1 MTTTPSRDLHGPA
14 QSRAVRDLFQ
24 SLFAAELINPSPK
37 LWLFFAWISDV
48 EILDNS
54 ARQFAALEPDWP
66 AAQIRLSQMLRALL
80 ARGVQVRLIIREHG
94 HNDYFIARLQ
104 VLKARYG
111 DLVKWTI
118 EKDFHAKGM
127 LGADYFLSGSMNLT
141 LSGISINGEH
151 LVLRTDPA
159 AVAEQ
164 AIELESRWEGLLE

>member
-1 MTTTPSRDLHGPA
+1 MPPPSRDLHGPA

-24 SLFAAELINPSPK
+24 SLFAAELISPSPK

-54 ARQFAALEPDWP
+54 ARQFAVVEPDWP
-66 AAQIRLSQMLRALL
+66 AAPIRLSQVLRALL
-80 ARGVQVRLIIREHG
+80 SRGVKIRVIIREHG
-94 HNDYFIARLQ
+94 HNELFLARLEL
-104 VLKARYG
+104 LKAQFG
-111 DLVKWTI
+111 DLLKWTI
-118 EKDFHAKGM
+118 ERSFHAKGL

-151 LVLRTDPA
+151 LMFRTDPA

-164 AIELESRWEGLLE
+164 AIELESRWEGRLK

>member
-1 MTTTPSRDLHGPA
+1 MPSRDLHGPA

-24 SLFAAELINPSPK
+24 SLFVAELLHPSPK

-48 EILDNS
+48 DIVDNS
-54 ARQFAALEPDWP
+54 ARQFASLEPDWP
-66 AAQIRLSQMLRALL
+66 AAPIRLSQVLRALL
-80 ARGVQVRLIIREHG
+80 SRGVQVRLIIREHG

-104 VLKARYG
+104 ALKARFG
-111 DLVKWTI
+111 DLVKWTV
-118 EKDFHAKGM
+118 EESFHAKGL

-164 AIELESRWEGLLE
+164 AIELETRWEGLLK

>member
-1 MTTTPSRDLHGPA
+1 MASPSRDLHGPA
-14 QSRAVRDLFQ
+14 QSRAIRDLLQ
-24 SLFAAELINPSPK
+24 SLFVAELISPSPK

-48 EILDNS
+48 EIIDNS

-66 AAQIRLSQMLRALL
+66 AAPIRLSEVLRALL
-80 ARGVQVRLIIREHG
+80 SRGVRLHLVIREHG

-104 VLKARYG
+104 TLRARYG

-118 EKDFHAKGM
+118 EKNFHAKGL

-141 LSGISINGEH
+141 LNGISINGEH

-164 AIELESRWEGLLE
+164 FLQLETQWEGLLS

>member
-1 MTTTPSRDLHGPA
+1 MLTPSRDLHGPA

-24 SLFAAELINPSPK
+24 SLFVAELINPSPK

-66 AAQIRLSQMLRALL
+66 AAPIPLSQVLGALL
-80 ARGVQVRLIIREHG
+80 SRGVEIRVIIREHG
-94 HNDYFIARLQ
+94 HNDFFLARLE

-111 DLVKWTI
+111 NLLKWTI
-118 EKDFHAKGM
+118 EKSFHAKGL

-141 LSGISINGEH
+141 LSGISVNGEH

-159 AVAEQ
+159 AVAEE
-164 AIELESRWEGLLE
+164 AIELEARWEGLLK